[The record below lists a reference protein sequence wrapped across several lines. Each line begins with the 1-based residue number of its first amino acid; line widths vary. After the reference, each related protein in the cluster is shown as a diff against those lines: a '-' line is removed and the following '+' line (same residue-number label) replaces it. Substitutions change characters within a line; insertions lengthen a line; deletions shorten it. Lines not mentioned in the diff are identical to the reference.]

1 MSKSVSKKIDVFLS
15 INRSTVNEYFN
26 PHDPAPIY
34 KRQLRRDMIAYLTEA
49 VNAYT
54 RDTVIRY
61 KVSCTRDDK
70 DLIEP
75 FMQAV
80 RRHFSTKEQVSV
92 REFEKFK
99 RRTFRLLF
107 MSLAMVM
114 LCHTIPPLFL
124 SSGGFGGTIM
134 NSIDCFSWVILWK
147 PIDRL
152 IFDWNPHLK
161 EISLY
166 NKLTN
171 SEVLIME
178 FADTAVE
185 MDSTPKLRASA

>member
-1 MSKSVSKKIDVFLS
+1 MSKPVSKKIDVFLS

-49 VNAYT
+49 VNTYT
-54 RDTVIRY
+54 RHTTIRY
-61 KVSCTRDDK
+61 KVSCTKDDK

-80 RRHFSTKEQVSV
+80 RRHYSTKEQVAI
-92 REFEKFK
+92 REFNKYK
-99 RRTFRLLF
+99 RRTFKLLF
-107 MSLAMVM
+107 MSLAVM
-114 LCHTIPPLFL
+114 ALCFTIPPLFL
-124 SSGGFGGTIM
+124 GHEGFAGTVMSSIE
-134 NSIDCFSWVILWK
+134 CFSWVVLWK

-152 IFDWNPHLK
+152 VFDWNHHLK

-166 NKLTN
+166 TKLTN
-171 SEVLIME
+171 AEMLVME
-178 FADTAVE
+178 YADTAVE
-185 MDSTPKLRASA
+185 MDTTPKLRASA

>member
-1 MSKSVSKKIDVFLS
+1 MSKPVSKKIDVFLS
-15 INRSTVNEYFN
+15 VNRSTVNEYFN

-49 VNAYT
+49 VNTYT
-54 RDTVIRY
+54 RHTVIRY
-61 KVSCTRDDK
+61 KLSCTKDDK
-70 DLIEP
+70 DLAEP

-80 RRHFSTKEQVSV
+80 RRHYSIKEQVAA
-92 REFEKFK
+92 REFDKFK
-99 RRTFRLLF
+99 RRTFKLLF
-107 MSLAMVM
+107 MSLAMVA
-114 LCHTIPPLFL
+114 LCHTIPPFFL
-124 SSGGFGGTIM
+124 SADRLGSTIM

-152 IFDWNPHLK
+152 VFDWNPHLK

-171 SEVLIME
+171 AEVVIME
-178 FADTAVE
+178 YADTAVE

>member
-1 MSKSVSKKIDVFLS
+1 MSKPVSKKIDVFLS
-15 INRSTVNEYFN
+15 VNRSTVNEYFN

-49 VNAYT
+49 VNTYT
-54 RDTVIRY
+54 RHTVIRY
-61 KVSCTRDDK
+61 KLSCTKDDK
-70 DLIEP
+70 DLAEP

-80 RRHFSTKEQVSV
+80 RRHYSVKEQVAA
-92 REFEKFK
+92 REFDKFK
-99 RRTFRLLF
+99 RRTFKLLF
-107 MSLAMVM
+107 MSLAMVA

-124 SSGGFGGTIM
+124 STGEIGSTIM

-161 EISLY
+161 EISLF

-171 SEVLIME
+171 AEVVIME
-178 FADTAVE
+178 YADTAVE